1 MIWLSYGKQNNRDWF
16 LRKIHVPVNQVS
28 GYPIIRKLL
37 LLFSW
42 SNLSKEVNRPSA
54 TLGCKTNTSEKH
66 TTRPSCTI
74 QRHESHLKNCLKTLT
89 CVTKIAM
96 ENKTERTNDC
106 HIESILKT
114 ILRHVWWQFCETEKS
129 PIW

>member
-1 MIWLSYGKQNNRDWF
+1 MIDFCGR
-16 LRKIHVPVNQVS
+16 
-28 GYPIIRKLL
+28 YPSTKLVVIIRKLL

-42 SNLSKEVNRPSA
+42 SNLSKQVNGPASA

-96 ENKTERTNDC
+96 ENKN
-106 HIESILKT
+106 L
-114 ILRHVWWQFCETEKS
+114 
-129 PIW
+129 PN